1 MRSMPPAK
9 GLPQRTPDPS
19 RRATLVELDPDV
31 RSVLDDLKKALRLP
45 LAVVVEEFVRN
56 TPRDP
61 ATGLPVWAMER
72 IAAEQ
77 LPGMLDAAA

>member
-1 MRSMPPAK
+1 MRSMPATK
-9 GLPQRTPDPS
+9 GLPQRTPDPT
-19 RRATLVELDPDV
+19 RRATLVELDPEV
-31 RSVLDDLKKALRLP
+31 RSVLDELKKALRLP

-56 TPRDP
+56 TPCDP
-61 ATGLPVWAMER
+61 DTGLPVWAAQR